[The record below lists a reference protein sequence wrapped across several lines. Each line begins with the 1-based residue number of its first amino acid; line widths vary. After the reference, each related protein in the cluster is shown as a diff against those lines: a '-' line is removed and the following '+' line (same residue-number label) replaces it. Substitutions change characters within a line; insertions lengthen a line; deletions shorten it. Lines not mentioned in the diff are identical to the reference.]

1 MRAVAGS
8 GAGDDS
14 TQGWRKSSRS
24 MGSGACVEAAG
35 PSPDHIRVRDSVD
48 PHGLV
53 LQVTPAGWTAFLGDV
68 VSGKLPRS

>member
-1 MRAVAGS
+1 MQAVAG
-8 GAGDDS
+8 GAGEAS

-24 MGSGACVEAAG
+24 MGSGACLEAAG

-48 PHGLV
+48 RHGPI
-53 LQVTPAGWTAFLGDV
+53 LQVTPASWTAFLGNI